1 MPQGLRILVVDN
13 VTDTEEVLRA
23 VLEPRGMLVN
33 RRTRHHPASHV
44 QARPTV
50 VVLDEEATTPQ
61 TELEFCNVPQVI
73 IGRTELPAAV
83 DRRVLAKPF
92 HYAELV
98 QAIEQLV
105 AHRRAI

>member
-1 MPQGLRILVVDN
+1 VPQGLRILVVDA

-33 RRTRHHPASHV
+33 RRKTGHPASAT

-61 TELEFCNVPQVI
+61 TQVEFSDIPQVI
-73 IGRTELPAAV
+73 IGRTELPAAH
-83 DRRVLAKPF
+83 DRRVLSKPF

-105 AHRRAI
+105 EHRRAV